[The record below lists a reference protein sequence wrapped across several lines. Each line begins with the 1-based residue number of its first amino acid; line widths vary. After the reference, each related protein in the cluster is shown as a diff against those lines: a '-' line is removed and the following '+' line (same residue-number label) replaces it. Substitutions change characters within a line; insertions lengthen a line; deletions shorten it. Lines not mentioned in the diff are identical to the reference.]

1 MDQDE
6 TEKLIE
12 VWKVLHVLTIS
23 MRRIGEYWLEHG
35 EEAAKEAMHQ
45 FMGPPI
51 ANQLSEARHIIS
63 TFLEDHDPTI
73 SARLDV
79 MAEDEAAMGYW
90 DGPKSGVGS

>member
-12 VWKVLHVLTIS
+12 VWKVLHVLTVS

-51 ANQLSEARHIIS
+51 SEQLVHARRLIS
-63 TFLEDHDPTI
+63 DVLENHDPTVGD
-73 SARLDV
+73 RLEA

-90 DGPKSGVGS
+90 DGPRSGGGS